1 MLRKLFAAMV
11 VTYAVLFVFL
21 GTASALEPKVY
32 PRMMICGEPHK
43 VTVDQYGV
51 SEVKELTGEQ
61 QEFVRTNIKPLEFS
75 RVKKTQAG
83 ACVSPKTKKVA
94 SKAAKKFVPPAK
106 PAKVKK
112 SNEGVQNRPAAKPA
126 ANASA
131 TVATFDPTKPH
142 GFWSRLLH
150 GVMWIITGEWNKPV
164 TPAIMPA
171 PATTQVVPPAK
182 PLKKRVINKRGPPKT
197 SKCKQ
202 DEIKVMKLTPPAPKP
217 PLKILA
223 AQPCP
228 PAGIPKPALS
238 KVSAITSEPN
248 RLLTDWE
255 VREKTFQI
263 TKDGK
268 KELVKDYLRS
278 PAECFD
284 RVKPGYKKS
293 NNELTIRYDRHK
305 YDLPTE
311 KPVASGTVVQY
322 ALDQKPG
329 DLTMNHITRDAGEKM
344 EILDVALGQFTLVD
358 KPRATQVEYLT
369 PYHKSFKTVRV
380 MPSKELYEF
389 TDRHRVTDAEL
400 AKVRAEYANR
410 RG

>member
-1 MLRKLFAAMV
+1 MVSTKIFRFLLALAAFAIVSLFASNADAKVRQCMIGGVPHFTSGTDGQVIDAVSWVEKGHV
-11 VTYAVLFVFL
+11 VTLTW
-21 GTASALEPKVY
+21 TADRKSVVETRVRLPKVKTSV
-32 PRMMICGEPHK
+32 PKKI
-43 VTVDQYGV
+43 Q
-51 SEVKELTGEQ
+51 
-61 QEFVRTNIKPLEFS
+61 
-75 RVKKTQAG
+75 VKKAQQ
-83 ACVSPKTKKVA
+83 KKQLS
-94 SKAAKKFVPPAK
+94 SKAAKVKAMAGANFTGTAFQPVQPP
-106 PAKVKK
+106 
-112 SNEGVQNRPAAKPA
+112 
-126 ANASA
+126 
-131 TVATFDPTKPH
+131 T
-142 GFWSRLLH
+142 FWSRLWQ
-150 GVMWIITGEWNKPV
+150 GAWWIFTGEWNCNKPV
-164 TPAIMPA
+164 IIPKPAAIQPL

-182 PLKKRVINKRGPPKT
+182 PLKERVRKRAPP
-197 SKCKQ
+197 SKPCEQ
-202 DEIKVMKLTPPAPKP
+202 GIKVMKAVPAPKP
-217 PLKILA
+217 PMQTVVA
-223 AQPCP
+223 PPCP
-228 PAGIPKPALS
+228 PAGSPKPALS

-255 VREKTFQI
+255 IREKTFQI

-344 EILDVALGQFTLVD
+344 EILDVALGQFVLVD